1 MAIEKNIVIGADL
14 SGLEAKLSELIDA
27 LKASQKQAD
36 KTSDSIN
43 DIADTTKDI
52 GKSAEGSEKGVK
64 GLSKGFKGMG
74 VAIKAAGIGLLLSA
88 MGILKDL
95 FDNNQKVVDA
105 FSTSFNVLAGVFS
118 EVSKV
123 LEDVYNNV
131 SKSSENFDA
140 LGKVMSGIVTVAL
153 TPMKLSFYAIQL
165 ALQSAQL
172 AWEKSFFGGKDPEKI
187 EELNAGIAETK
198 ASIQEVA
205 DAAVEAGGDIVTN
218 IGEAVTEVGAI
229 GTQVLDG
236 FKDID
241 MKGILTNAKAMTE
254 LNKAAELAE
263 VRAQGL
269 IEKYDL
275 QAEKLRQV
283 RDDERLSIDERV
295 KANEDLLKVLEEQE
309 KVMLENAEITLAKA
323 NQELALAPDNI
334 EFIKAKMAA
343 ENELAG
349 VQAQV
354 AGFRSEQLMNE
365 MALQREL
372 FDLEVSKSENALEVA
387 DIEAQAAIEAE
398 TNLLK
403 QLENEEL
410 LNQQLYDSRL
420 AALELQK
427 GLYKEGTQAY
437 QDMVGE
443 INILNAERTAQE
455 GEEATKRRELEQAT
469 QQARLQMTGDAIGAL
484 NDLAQAF
491 LGTNEKN
498 ARKAFMVNKAVG
510 ISQAV
515 ISTAQAVA
523 GALTA
528 GGNPLKLA
536 TGAQFVE
543 AGIAAVAGAAQV
555 ATIASQQFTVGGGGG
570 TVNTNIPTPS
580 APTAQARTP
589 DFNVVGQS
597 GTNAIL
603 ESLQNKPMKAY
614 VVGGEVTNQ
623 QQLDRKKVETSSFG

>member
-27 LKASQKQAD
+27 LKASQTQAD

-52 GKSAEGSEKGVK
+52 GKSAKGSEKGVK

-172 AWEKSFFGGKDPEKI
+172 AWEKSFLGGNDPEKI

-205 DAAVEAGGDIVTN
+205 DAAVEAGGDIVNN

-295 KANEDLLKVLEEQE
+295 KANEELLKVLEEQE
-309 KVMLENAEITLAKA
+309 KAMLENAEITLAKA

-365 MALQREL
+365 MALQREIL
-372 FDLEVSKSENALEVA
+372 
-387 DIEAQAAIEAE
+387 DIERARGENEIELFEMTSEARRAAMLQERKRIQQEIMDIGTVAFLKKDALREELENTEENTDRYYEILNERKLIDQEYSNNLADLKRQEEAIERSV
-398 TNLLK
+398 
-403 QLENEEL
+403 Q
-410 LNQQLYDSRL
+410 DS
-420 AALELQK
+420 K
-427 GLYKEGTQAY
+427 
-437 QDMVGE
+437 V
-443 INILNAERTAQE
+443 
-455 GEEATKRRELEQAT
+455 
-469 QQARLQMTGDAIGAL
+469 QMSMDAIGAL
-484 NDLAQAF
+484 NGLVQAF
-491 LGTNEKN
+491 AADNEEAQK
-498 ARKAFMVNKAVG
+498 KAFMVNKVAG
-510 ISQAV
+510 IASAV

-523 GALTA
+523 KALAETTDPTPTQSLRF
-528 GGNPLKLA
+528 GNA
-536 TGAQFVE
+536 A
-543 AGIAAVAGAAQV
+543 IAAATGAAQV
-555 ATIASQQFTVGGGGG
+555 AAIARQQFNGGG
-570 TVNTNIPTPS
+570 TVDTNIQSNTSASTSPS
-580 APTAQARTP
+580 
-589 DFNVVGQS
+589 FNLVGS
-597 GTNAIL
+597 TGTNAL
-603 ESLQNKPMKAY
+603 LQSLQNTPMKAY
-614 VVGGEVTNQ
+614 VVGSDVTSQ
-623 QQLDRKKVETSSFG
+623 QQLDRNRINQVSFP